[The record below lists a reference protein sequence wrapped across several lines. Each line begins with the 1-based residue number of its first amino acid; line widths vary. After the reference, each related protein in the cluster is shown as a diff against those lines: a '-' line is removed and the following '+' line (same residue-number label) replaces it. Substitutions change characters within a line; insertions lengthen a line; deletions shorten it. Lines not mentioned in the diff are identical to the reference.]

1 MPFGQNVLNLLR
13 RNLCFY
19 SKALFYL
26 MLRTFKDPI
35 RTGLGAKN
43 EDIKIE
49 CKLKRVFKIHGIG
62 AQDFKLTIEYK
73 VANVERKNY
82 VRKIER
88 ILLNRVQR

>member
-1 MPFGQNVLNLLR
+1 MPFGQNVLDLSG
-13 RNLCFY
+13 RNRYFY

-35 RTGLGAKN
+35 RTGLGAMN

-62 AQDFKLTIEYK
+62 AQDLKLTIEYK
-73 VANVERKNY
+73 SPM
-82 VRKIER
+82 
-88 ILLNRVQR
+88 

>member
-1 MPFGQNVLNLLR
+1 M
-13 RNLCFY
+13 
-19 SKALFYL
+19 
-26 MLRTFKDPI
+26 
-35 RTGLGAKN
+35 N

-49 CKLKRVFKIHGIG
+49 CKLKRVFKLHGIG
-62 AQDFKLTIEYK
+62 AQDFKLSLEYK

>member
-1 MPFGQNVLNLLR
+1 M
-13 RNLCFY
+13 
-19 SKALFYL
+19 
-26 MLRTFKDPI
+26 
-35 RTGLGAKN
+35 N

-73 VANVERKNY
+73 VANVERKNALQSSNY